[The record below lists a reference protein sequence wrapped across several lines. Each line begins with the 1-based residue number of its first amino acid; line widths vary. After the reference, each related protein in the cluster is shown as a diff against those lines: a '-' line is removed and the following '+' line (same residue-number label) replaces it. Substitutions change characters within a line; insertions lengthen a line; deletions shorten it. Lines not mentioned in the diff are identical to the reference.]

1 MTPGTVCL
9 ICKIFYGGVIS
20 QQHLTSQVSACCYQ
34 SDRIICCFVLKRLKL
49 TEQHIHFNWIFRT
62 FSAHERYIQGVFL
75 LLLMVGILPLQ
86 ELVSNHFIRKK
97 KIIQCT
103 ILLYS
108 NDYLFYRND
117 KVGIQS
123 RRSDSPWRYIIW
135 QKVC

>member
-20 QQHLTSQVSACCYQ
+20 QQHLTSQVLACCYQ
-34 SDRIICCFVLKRLKL
+34 SDRIICCFVLKILKL

-75 LLLMVGILPLQ
+75 LLLMVGILQ

-97 KIIQCT
+97 KS
-103 ILLYS
+103 YS
-108 NDYLFYRND
+108 VLFYYTVMTTYFTETT
-117 KVGIQS
+117 K
-123 RRSDSPWRYIIW
+123 
-135 QKVC
+135 